1 MSAPR
6 ICVPGQRI
14 CHIENGTTA
23 GNGTYQRN
31 GFIYSSIAGYL
42 KTDKTD
48 DGQVLIEVK
57 RDIEQNAVPSVDAV
71 VTARVTNVNPRFCK
85 CLILSVGKIG
95 LREPFRGQIRKE
107 DVRATEKD
115 KVEMYKSFRP
125 GDIIVARVLSLGDA
139 HSYLL
144 TTAENELGVVMATS
158 EAGANMDPISWCEM
172 KCPKTLAIEH
182 RKVAKVQPKYI
193 QYTDTYAEEVTYP
206 VDDTSGLGRRFD
218 GIGGLSGGG
227 ATSVLLQNYPEQ
239 QRNEILDYL
248 FKPNFGASLHLLKVE
263 IGGDA
268 QSTGW
273 IGNGTRD
280 PYTDIELPAN
290 YIVKWVLGAKK
301 YHNLTIDFIGIW
313 NEQAYDVKY
322 IKLLR
327 KVLDNNSLQH
337 VRIVAADGGWGI
349 VNDINNDSDLAKAI
363 DYIGVHYPGTESVMS
378 AIQTGKQ
385 LWSSEDYSTFN
396 DNIGGGCWA
405 RLLNQNYV
413 NGRFTGTISWNL
425 IASYYDALPF
435 ARNGLMTANSP
446 WSGSYVVNSPI
457 WMSAHT
463 TQFTLPGWK
472 YLSHGSGV
480 GKLKYGGSYVS
491 LVSPDGKDLT
501 IVIETMSHDHSICV
515 RPPLPAYTVAQQNI
529 TIQLGGS
536 FAKITEVTAWYSQ
549 LGFDGK
555 NDTFM
560 QKVDIKVPNGLIHLR
575 LDVDQV
581 VTITTIKVGQKG
593 SYPNPPPSKPFPVPY
608 KEDFEAYAVSSQ
620 PKYLSQQLGAF
631 EIQKSNGDHGQILR
645 QMVLE
650 TPVWWCKADYYNHTL
665 NVIGDFGWTDISVSV
680 DVQIG
685 KENGTDGVFL
695 AARVDK
701 GGCQSFYANGVFFYI
716 FPASKMYYLT
726 YDLSRTQLV
735 AKGPISNLQ
744 DGWNNL
750 ELIVEGYQL
759 RGSVNGQ
766 LTFEHAIDKAPLS
779 GFIGIGTSSYGI
791 ADFDNLHIFDTNKS
805 TDISYEEHI
814 DETLYFV
821 PKNKP

>member
-1 MSAPR
+1 MFLTPVACC
-6 ICVPGQRI
+6 ILC
-14 CHIENGTTA
+14 
-23 GNGTYQRN
+23 
-31 GFIYSSIAGYL
+31 YL
-42 KTDKTD
+42 C
-48 DGQVLIEVK
+48 
-57 RDIEQNAVPSVDAV
+57 
-71 VTARVTNVNPRFCK
+71 TN
-85 CLILSVGKIG
+85 S
-95 LREPFRGQIRKE
+95 
-107 DVRATEKD
+107 
-115 KVEMYKSFRP
+115 
-125 GDIIVARVLSLGDA
+125 
-139 HSYLL
+139 
-144 TTAENELGVVMATS
+144 
-158 EAGANMDPISWCEM
+158 
-172 KCPKTLAIEH
+172 
-182 RKVAKVQPKYI
+182 
-193 QYTDTYAEEVTYP
+193 YAEEVTYP

-227 ATSVLLQNYPEQ
+227 ATSVLLQNYQEQ

-268 QSTGW
+268 QSTEGTEASHMHNSWDENYNRGYEWWLMKEAKKRNPNILLYGLPWAWPGW

-378 AIQTGKQ
+378 AVQTGKQ
-385 LWSSEDYSTFN
+385 LWSSEDFSTFN

-425 IASYYDALPF
+425 IASYYDALPY

-491 LVSPDGKDLT
+491 LISPDGKDLT

-529 TIQLGGS
+529 TIKLGGS

-593 SYPNPPPSKPFPVPY
+593 SYPNPPPGKPFPVPY

-620 PKYLSQQLGAF
+620 PKYMSQQLGAF
-631 EIQKSNGDHGQILR
+631 EVQKTYGDHGLVLR
-645 QMVLE
+645 QVVLE
-650 TPVWWCKADYYNHTL
+650 TPVWTCKADYYNHTI

-716 FPASKMYYLT
+716 FPATKMFYLT

-735 AKGPISNLQ
+735 AKGSISNLQ

-821 PKNKP
+821 PKHKP

>member
-1 MSAPR
+1 MFLTPVASY
-6 ICVPGQRI
+6 IL
-14 CHIENGTTA
+14 
-23 GNGTYQRN
+23 Y
-31 GFIYSSIAGYL
+31 YL
-42 KTDKTD
+42 CT
-48 DGQVLIEVK
+48 
-57 RDIEQNAVPSVDAV
+57 
-71 VTARVTNVNPRFCK
+71 
-85 CLILSVGKIG
+85 
-95 LREPFRGQIRKE
+95 
-107 DVRATEKD
+107 
-115 KVEMYKSFRP
+115 
-125 GDIIVARVLSLGDA
+125 
-139 HSYLL
+139 HS
-144 TTAENELGVVMATS
+144 
-158 EAGANMDPISWCEM
+158 
-172 KCPKTLAIEH
+172 
-182 RKVAKVQPKYI
+182 
-193 QYTDTYAEEVTYP
+193 YAEEVTYP
-206 VDDTSGLGRRFD
+206 VDNTSGYGRRFD

-227 ATSVLLQNYPEQ
+227 ATSVLLQNYQEQ

-268 QSTGW
+268 QSTEGTEASHMHNSWDENYNRGYEWWLMKEAKKRNPNILLYGLPWAWPGW

-290 YIVKWVLGAKK
+290 YILKWILGAKK

-363 DYIGVHYPGTESVMS
+363 DFIGVHYPGTESVMS

-501 IVIETMSHDHSICV
+501 IVIETMSHDHSICI

-529 TIQLGGS
+529 TIKLGGS
-536 FAKITEVTAWYSQ
+536 FAKKTEVTAWYSQ
-549 LGFDGK
+549 LKFDGK

-560 QKVDIKVPNGLIHLR
+560 QKVDIKVPNRLIHLR

-581 VTITTIKVGQKG
+581 VTITTKKVGQKG

-608 KEDFEAYAVSSQ
+608 KEDFEAYEEVSH
-620 PKYLSQQLGAF
+620 PNNFAQQVGVF
-631 EIQKSNGDHGQILR
+631 EVRKSEDTQHGNIL
-645 QMVLE
+645 QQVVLHS
-650 TPVWWCKADYYNHTL
+650 PIHWCPNNL
-665 NVIGDFGWTDISVSV
+665 VFPINLIGNFNWTDISVSV

-735 AKGPISNLQ
+735 AKGSISNIQ

-766 LTFEHAIDKAPLS
+766 LTFEHTIDKAPLS

-805 TDISYEEHI
+805 TVISYEEHI

-821 PKNKP
+821 PRHKP